1 MYNGNRD
8 ALPVDGGILN
18 GFDWCCWN
26 PLKTRDPPGYVP
38 TPKAVSVASAARCGV
53 PGRMSW

>member
-26 PLKTRDPPGYVP
+26 PLKTRDPPG
-38 TPKAVSVASAARCGV
+38 
-53 PGRMSW
+53 